1 MIVPGRTTSM
11 ILVAALAVTAALA
24 VGAGPASAETGPAGV
39 LLAQA
44 GDAEAPRGRVVTPD
58 VRIVRGDGKAGMSAP
73 AASTALPTV
82 VAPHIDRVESNSKL
96 MALVFWLFALG
107 TIGGA
112 IFVITRR
119 NLIAAVMGMVG
130 TFLGIAAAY
139 MLLYASF
146 LAVMQMLVYA
156 GAIMVLF
163 VFVVM
168 ILNKPEDEPRTH
180 AVGIFGKGLA
190 GVGLAYL
197 ALRLVLTVW
206 NVSPPNPK
214 LATMAPPPV
223 VVMQQD
229 KQGQP
234 VKISHEWGSTKAVG
248 TRLFGD
254 YLFPFEAIS
263 ILLLIAVVGAIAVA
277 RPLTSKDDEAGAGDD
292 HAAPAGGA
300 A

>member
-1 MIVPGRTTSM
+1 MTARVLTAILAVLFVVLAFDAGAAHAQGAVAPVDAKVGPAPDFDPPRSATTAGKTVSKRDSVASPAPGAPTNAAAKRTKGGM
-11 ILVAALAVTAALA
+11 VFAFWGFAALT
-24 VGAGPASAETGPAGV
+24 V
-39 LLAQA
+39 LGSL
-44 GDAEAPRGRVVTPD
+44 
-58 VRIVRGDGKAGMSAP
+58 
-73 AASTALPTV
+73 
-82 VAPHIDRVESNSKL
+82 
-96 MALVFWLFALG
+96 
-107 TIGGA
+107 
-112 IFVITRR
+112 FVITRR
-119 NLIAAVMGMVG
+119 NLITAVMGMVG
-130 TFLGIAAAY
+130 TFFALAALY
-139 MLLYASF
+139 MLLYAHF
-146 LAVMQMLVYA
+146 LAIIQMLVYA

-163 VFVVM
+163 VFVIM